1 MYISTT
7 PHCNAAGSLGP
18 LGQRLRAV
26 TGPAEPDTASESLGQ
41 RLASYPGWAHADWV
55 DCQLRPDVRDLLDL
69 APGPELLSALAAMRS
84 GPCPVRHDGGV
95 SGQPQPGSAPRF
107 SMCLSVDRGC
117 RLGCLC
123 LMDTTAPGS
132 GDPRSC
138 WCDAGLL
145 GARIARV
152 GQMR

>member
-41 RLASYPGWAHADWV
+41 RLASHPGWAHADWV
-55 DCQLRPDVRDLLDL
+55 DCQLRPDVRYLLGL
-69 APGPELLSALAAMRS
+69 APGPELLSALAAMPS

-95 SGQPQPGSAPRF
+95 SGQPQPGSAPGF
-107 SMCLSVDRGC
+107 PCACQLIVAAGWDACVSWAQL
-117 RLGCLC
+117 RLDQVILEVAGATPVCS
-123 LMDTTAPGS
+123 APGS
-132 GDPRSC
+132 RG
-138 WCDAGLL
+138 W
-145 GARIARV
+145 V
-152 GQMR
+152 GQ